1 MKPVRSK
8 KTISPV
14 SGVRSAA
21 LLVSRYHE
29 EITGRLREGAERV
42 LRMAGVARIDACE
55 SPGAYELSQ
64 AAQAA
69 AETGRYQAVIA
80 LGCIVR
86 GETRHCDHLARAVA
100 NGLDQAGRATGVA
113 VAFGVLTVDNPEQ
126 ASARAG
132 GSLGNK
138 GEEAAVAALELASFL
153 KRVRNGKP
161 TKSA

>member
-1 MKPVRSK
+1 MRPARSRK
-8 KTISPV
+8 IAAPV

-42 LRMAGVARIDACE
+42 LRKAGVARIDAFE
-55 SPGAYELSQ
+55 IPGAYELSQ

-80 LGCIVR
+80 LGCILR
-86 GETRHCDHLARAVA
+86 GETRHCDYLARAVA
-100 NGLDQAGRATGVA
+100 NGLDQVGRLTGVA

-132 GSLGNK
+132 GPLGNK
-138 GEEAAVAALELASFL
+138 GEEAAKAALELASFL
-153 KRVRNGKP
+153 KRIRNGKQ